1 MNVRAVDSR
10 GSGDIQRLTT
20 GDSEVV
26 AARCLVV
33 VIRIAS
39 KLIGCAV
46 IPPKMGTATSK
57 KRGLSADKSGYLDYL
72 IFHGSITAAIFN
84 DFVRHQV
91 LPHCGCSIDK
101 APRSVIVVDDARI
114 RWNESW

>member
-1 MNVRAVDSR
+1 MLLSFSSPTQLRCSDGDMNVRAVDSR

-57 KRGLSADKSGYLDYL
+57 KRGLSADKSGPKPHTSTLTVSYELTID
-72 IFHGSITAAIFN
+72 
-84 DFVRHQV
+84 VRLTSLLHF
-91 LPHCGCSIDK
+91 
-101 APRSVIVVDDARI
+101 R
-114 RWNESW
+114 